1 MEINFG
7 TEEMIAALEHIGYV
21 VKSEEME
28 VETDRLAMTTETRKV
43 YNVYLHNELM
53 IPWGKPG
60 TYRLKWVFERE
71 LEKKLIRLFY
81 TLP

>member
-1 MEINFG
+1 MEINFA
-7 TEEMIAALEHIGYV
+7 TEDMIDALIRIGYV
-21 VKSEEME
+21 VKHEEIE
-28 VETDRLAMTTETRKV
+28 VETDRLYMTTEKRKV

-71 LEKKLIRLFY
+71 LEKKLLKLF
-81 TLP
+81 